1 MVLLLLGWLGYYAL
15 HSVLATTWLKAAVA
29 ARWPGGSRYYRL
41 GYNGVAV
48 VLFGLLMAYQHGLPA
63 RPLWAAHPV
72 LTALGWAL
80 LAGGLLVSLLALRG
94 YNLAE
99 FGGWGYLRQGG
110 VPVSTE
116 LSTYGLNARVRHPLY
131 TGLLLLLLG
140 YVLAAPTL
148 PRLIFAGCSALYVLV
163 GARLE
168 EHKLLAHFGAAYA
181 RYRAQVPMLLP
192 RLGRRR
198 S

>member
-1 MVLLLLGWLGYYAL
+1 MLVLLVGWLGYYAL
-15 HSVLATTWLKAAVA
+15 HSVLATLWLKAVVA
-29 ARWPGGSRYYRL
+29 ARWPGWSRYYRL
-41 GYNGVAV
+41 AYNGVAV
-48 VLFGLLMAYQHGLPA
+48 VLFGMLMAYQRRMTPRL
-63 RPLWAAHPV
+63 LWPV
-72 LTALGWAL
+72 HLMLTALGWIML
-80 LAGGLLVSLLALRG
+80 VGGVLVALLALRS

-99 FGGWGYLRQGG
+99 FSGWGYLRRGG
-110 VPVSTE
+110 VPASSE
-116 LSTYGLNARVRHPLY
+116 LSTQGLNARVRHPLY

-140 YVLAAPTL
+140 FVLVNPTL
-148 PRLIFAGCSALYVLV
+148 PRLVFAGCSALYVLV

-181 RYRAQVPMLLP
+181 RYRARVPMLLP